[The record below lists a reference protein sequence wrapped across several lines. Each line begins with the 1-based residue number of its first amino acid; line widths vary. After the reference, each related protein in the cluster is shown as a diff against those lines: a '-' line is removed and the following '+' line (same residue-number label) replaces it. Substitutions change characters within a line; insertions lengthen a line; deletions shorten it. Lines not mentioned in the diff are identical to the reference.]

1 LSENYTIE
9 KLHKIY
15 NVDKWKKALRI
26 AEIRAEKHCTYD
38 KAEKI
43 YNAEQ
48 SKKDMREN

>member
-1 LSENYTIE
+1 MCRDSNYE
-9 KLHKIY
+9 KECFRC

-26 AEIRAEKHCTYD
+26 AEIIAEKHCTYE

-43 YNAEQ
+43 YNTEQ